1 MMIDIMISV
10 NSTSVTIGDI
20 PETQLITEINE
31 KLINITDTLHQG
43 EITNHKIGPK
53 ILIVIVT
60 ETETHETVD
69 SIAGETAINK
79 MTDTETVVIVDIIAI
94 ITIVIANMITGAYR
108 IIISPLIEAE
118 EEEACHEA
126 ITFL

>member
-20 PETQLITEINE
+20 QETQLITEINE
-31 KLINITDTLHQG
+31 KIIDTLHQG
-43 EITNHKIGPK
+43 EITNHKIGPE